1 MWCVCRWERS
11 RKTTCPAI
19 LIETQPRYGAYAL
32 YYTQLCV
39 CARESICRIST
50 AHFLQ
55 FSVFLISTSSISHL
69 IRTLIYTTILVH
81 HMNMSACRG
90 GIVVEAVAHCKC
102 RGRSGLGHPLSGLG
116 HPQGTQWARAS
127 TVCASSPMAAAAFP
141 IWAADRILLHR
152 RSFHHQPL
160 VRKDTELAMYG
171 FGSPGVA

>member
-1 MWCVCRWERS
+1 MGR
-11 RKTTCPAI
+11 
-19 LIETQPRYGAYAL
+19 AYAL

-39 CARESICRIST
+39 CVRESIHRIST
-50 AHFLQ
+50 ARFLQ

-69 IRTLIYTTILVH
+69 IRTLMYTTILVH

-90 GIVVEAVAHCKC
+90 GVVVEAVAHCTC

-127 TVCASSPMAAAAFP
+127 TVCASLPMAAAAFP

-160 VRKDTELAMYG
+160 ARKDTGLAMHG
-171 FGSPGVA
+171 FGSRGVA